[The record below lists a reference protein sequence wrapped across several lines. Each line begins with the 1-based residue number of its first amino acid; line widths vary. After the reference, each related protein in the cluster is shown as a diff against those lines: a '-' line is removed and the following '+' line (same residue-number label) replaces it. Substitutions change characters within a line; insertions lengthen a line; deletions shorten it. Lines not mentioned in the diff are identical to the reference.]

1 MSNYGQPFI
10 PNNGFAQQS
19 PMVYPDTNI
28 YQQRLNNMAQQV
40 MGQGQP
46 NGFNYGFNPMQM
58 GMNTNTSM
66 QGQNFNV
73 RVVTG
78 QEEAMASQTP
88 LDGSVSILIDRFHNT
103 IYTKQL
109 NMNDG
114 NPLVKRYKMVDA
126 PQTQEEESVESSSVS
141 PEKYVEKTE
150 FEEFKNKVETLWTA
164 LSSTPEIP
172 NKTNTSKKEAGK

>member
-1 MSNYGQPFI
+1 MSNYGQSFM
-10 PNNGFAQQS
+10 PNNSFAPQS
-19 PMVYPDTNI
+19 PMIYPDTNM

-40 MGQGQP
+40 IGQGQP

-58 GMNTNTSM
+58 GANGNPSM
-66 QGQNFNV
+66 QGQTYNV

-88 LDGSVSILIDRFHNT
+88 LDGSVSILIDKFHNT

-114 NPLVKRYKMVDA
+114 NPLVKRYKMVDI
-126 PQTQEEESVESSSVS
+126 PQQPEGNVETNVEN
-141 PEKYVEKTE
+141 PVEYVEKSE
-150 FEEFKNKVETLWTA
+150 FDEFKNKVDTLWSA
-164 LSSTPEIP
+164 LASTPE
-172 NKTNTSKKEAGK
+172 NGSKTTKKEANK